1 MRAFAMTGFD
11 EQPSV
16 VEVPKPE
23 AGPGEVRVRVRAASL
38 NGFDLSVA
46 AGRLKGMLDYQFPL
60 ILGKDFAGT
69 IDAVGEGV
77 SRFAV
82 SDPVFGLTNKPDFT
96 KTGSF
101 AEFLVVPEDSAI
113 TRLPA
118 GLDLADAGA
127 IGLAGVTA
135 LQSVDAMDP
144 KPGQAVLVSGATGGV
159 GTFAVQ
165 IVAARGAEVIATAK
179 GDEADFLRE
188 LGATHV
194 VDYTGDLAAQVRGI
208 RPDGVDAVL
217 HFAGDGI
224 ELADLVR
231 PGGRLASTMGV
242 GQEQMAGRDVTAT
255 SVMNNPD
262 AAKLDRLAA
271 EIAAGR
277 LRVPIQQTYPLDQVG
292 QAMADFKSGT
302 RGKLAIAI

>member
-1 MRAFAMTGFD
+1 MTGFD

>member
-1 MRAFAMTGFD
+1 MRAFAMTGLD